1 MLDRRSFLGTGLVF
15 VAGPALCDALGP
27 SLRGTLAEPVVDDT
41 PSMQAAIDHAAST
54 GVPLR
59 LGPGVFQVSGLV
71 LPSGL
76 VLQGVGGATRLIGSG
91 RVLALID
98 GTDQVRISDL
108 VLDGSG
114 MGESPAAPG
123 VLTVTGARRLWL
135 ERVEI
140 RSAPGDGLFL
150 DATQGVLRDLTITGP
165 RRHGVVIMN
174 GRGVEMS
181 AGQVL
186 SPGGSGVQIVRRER
200 GPDATRIEGLR
211 LEAARGS
218 AAVSIKR
225 ASGVSLSRIVI
236 EGALGAGVEIID
248 AHATGIEATHILRAQ
263 GAGVRVLGAS
273 MRTRVTMSRIE
284 DAATGIEDRG
294 PGPGLYTAN
303 AMTRCRIGIALAA
316 PDGGHV
322 ITNNL
327 ITGTE
332 TGAVVSI
339 DSDGKPRAETSRR
352 EPSPG

>member
-1 MLDRRSFLGTGLVF
+1 MLDRRSFLGTGLAF
-15 VAGPALCDALGP
+15 VAGPALCDAPGP
-27 SLRGTLAEPVVDDT
+27 SLRGTLAEPVADDT
-41 PSMQAAIDHAAST
+41 PSMQAAIDQAASM

-59 LGPGVFQVSGLV
+59 LGPGVFHVSGLV

-76 VLQGVGGATRLIGSG
+76 ALQGVGGATRLIGSG

-98 GTDQVRISDL
+98 GIDQVRLSDL

-114 MGESPAAPG
+114 MSESPAAPG
-123 VLTVTGARRLWL
+123 VLSVLGARRLWL

-150 DATQGVLRDLTITGP
+150 DAAQAVLRDLTITGP
-165 RRHGVVIMN
+165 RRHGIVVMN
-174 GRGVEMS
+174 ARGVEIS

-186 SPGGSGVQIVRRER
+186 SPGGSGVQIIRRER
-200 GPDATRIEGLR
+200 GPDTTRIEGLR
-211 LEAARGS
+211 IEAARGP
-218 AAVSIKR
+218 AAVSIMR
-225 ASGVSLSRIVI
+225 ASGVSLTRVVI
-236 EGALGAGVEIID
+236 DGALGAGVDILD
-248 AHATGIEATHILRAQ
+248 AHATGIEAAHILRTQ

-294 PGPGLYTAN
+294 PGPGLYIAN
-303 AMTRCRIGIALAA
+303 AVTRCRIGIALAA

-322 ITNNL
+322 MADNL

-339 DSDGKPRAETSRR
+339 DSDGKPRADASRR